1 MQRWALS
8 HYERVRA
15 SRVTYAI
22 LAGGLALQLVL
33 VLLHGVNK
41 ELLGDA
47 NFLALDMDNNL
58 PSWITTALFVAAG
71 LACGLL
77 AWLRPPARVPLAVLA
92 GLALLLSLEQ
102 MAQIHT
108 RVEEDLGDT
117 ATLAIQ
123 PLMAAGLVVVVW
135 LAARALPPLS
145 KVLLWG
151 AIAAIAVAQGSSL
164 VGSELDLPYAGVV
177 FFQTVEEVG
186 EMLTAILLIAA
197 AAQPA
202 LDAISAR
209 VLDGR
214 PQPEAETWRE
224 SLVA

>member
-1 MQRWALS
+1 
-8 HYERVRA
+8 
-15 SRVTYAI
+15 
-22 LAGGLALQLVL
+22 
-33 VLLHGVNK
+33 
-41 ELLGDA
+41 
-47 NFLALDMDNNL
+47 
-58 PSWITTALFVAAG
+58 
-71 LACGLL
+71 
-77 AWLRPPARVPLAVLA
+77 
-92 GLALLLSLEQ
+92 
-102 MAQIHT
+102 
-108 RVEEDLGDT
+108 
-117 ATLAIQ
+117 
-123 PLMAAGLVVVVW
+123 VVW